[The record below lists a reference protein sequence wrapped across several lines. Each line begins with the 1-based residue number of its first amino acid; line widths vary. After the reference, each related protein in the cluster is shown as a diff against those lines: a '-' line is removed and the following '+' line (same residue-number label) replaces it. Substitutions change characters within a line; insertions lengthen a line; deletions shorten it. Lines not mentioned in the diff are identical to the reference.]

1 MRRLALCFS
10 YILILATSQSG
21 LAFEELDITTGKPE
35 RKDNK
40 AILEEGR
47 VVGVD
52 GGNAE
57 EPTAISPRATRAPAA
72 RSSSSDSIALPSWM
86 SVGKI
91 SAPRATR
98 ERFSPENA
106 FYARVGITMNQKDL
120 GGRVGGYG
128 SFNRWSGIG
137 MDVLYRARHEDI
149 YDYHNFASEIYFR
162 GQAPNLTLFTPYV
175 FAGPG
180 YESWKLKKSN
190 KINEKEGSFTV
201 LYGAGLELAMSRYFG
216 MAIQHQVTRY
226 ENAAPKF
233 RDGKP
238 INSKDYIQDRI
249 EVMFQYII

>member
-1 MRRLALCFS
+1 MRRLALVLF
-10 YILILATSQSG
+10 IFGTSQTG
-21 LAFEELDITTGKPE
+21 LAFEELDITTGKPV
-35 RKDNK
+35 RKDTR

-52 GGNAE
+52 GASDE
-57 EPTAISPRATRAPAA
+57 EPTAISPRSTTSGRSSVSDA
-72 RSSSSDSIALPSWM
+72 RSGGVSTPMWM
-86 SVGKI
+86 GKI
-91 SAPRATR
+91 NAPRATR

-106 FYARVGITMNQKDL
+106 FYARIGITMNQKDL
-120 GGRVGGYG
+120 GGRIGGYG

-137 MDVLYRARHEDI
+137 MDGLYRARHEGI
-149 YDYHNFASEIYFR
+149 HDYHNFASEIYFR
-162 GQAPNLTLFTPYV
+162 AQAPNFTLFTPYV

-180 YESWKLKKSN
+180 FESWKLKKSN
-190 KINEKEGSFTV
+190 QIAEKAGSFTI
-201 LYGAGLELAMSRYFG
+201 LYGGGLELSMSRYFG

-238 INSKDYIQDRI
+238 VNSKDYVQERV

>member
-1 MRRLALCFS
+1 MIRRLALFL
-10 YILILATSQSG
+10 LISATSQSG

-47 VVGVD
+47 VIGVD
-52 GGNAE
+52 GNTGE
-57 EPTAISPRATRAPAA
+57 EPTAISPRPARAPAA
-72 RSSSSDSIALPSWM
+72 SSSSGRDSSLPSWM
-86 SVGKI
+86 SLGKI
-91 SAPRATR
+91 SAPRSTR

-137 MDVLYRARHEDI
+137 MDLLYRARHEDI
-149 YDYHNFASEIYFR
+149 YDYNNFASEIYFR

-180 YESWKLKKSN
+180 YESWKLKKLN
-190 KINEKEGSFTV
+190 KITEKTGSFTV
-201 LYGAGLELAMSRYFG
+201 LYGGGVELAMSRYFG

-226 ENAAPKF
+226 EHAAPKF

-238 INSKDYIQDRI
+238 LNSKDYIQERI

>member
-1 MRRLALCFS
+1 MMRRLALF
-10 YILILATSQSG
+10 LFVFAASQTG

-35 RKDNK
+35 RRDTR

-52 GGNAE
+52 GAKDE
-57 EPTAISPRATRAPAA
+57 EPTAISPRRSSAPA
-72 RSSSSDSIALPSWM
+72 RSSVSGSSSSYSTPTWM
-86 SVGKI
+86 GKI

-106 FYARVGITMNQKDL
+106 FYARIGITMNQKDL
-120 GGRVGGYG
+120 GGRIGGYG

-137 MDVLYRARHEDI
+137 MDGLYSARHEGI

-162 GQAPNLTLFTPYV
+162 GQAPNFTLFTPYV

-180 YESWKLKKSN
+180 FESWKLKKSN
-190 KINEKEGSFTV
+190 QITDKGGSFTV
-201 LYGAGLELAMSRYFG
+201 LYGAGIELSMSRYFG

-226 ENAAPKF
+226 ENPAPKF

-238 INSKDYIQDRI
+238 VNSKDYVQDRI